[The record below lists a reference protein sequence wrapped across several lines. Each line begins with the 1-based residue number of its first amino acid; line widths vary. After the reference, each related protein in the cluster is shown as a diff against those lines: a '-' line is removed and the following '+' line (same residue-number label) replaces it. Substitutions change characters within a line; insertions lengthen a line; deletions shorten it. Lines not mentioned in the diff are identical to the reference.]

1 MNVECKCVCHVA
13 GNQQHSDCCAIT
25 HLKARVAALSD
36 IAMQTKAQWDAQ
48 IAMTVA
54 RLGGTVEGAP
64 THAGNFLQR
73 IDALREIERAAMSL
87 VTRDDFWRNAG
98 TLPGEYD
105 NLRDALGM
113 KGEP

>member
-1 MNVECKCVCHVA
+1 MDYTDSPE
-13 GNQQHSDCCAIT
+13 GQHE
-25 HLKARVAALSD
+25 LARAEYEERLNDYDQGVLDGRAER
-36 IAMQTKAQWDAQ
+36 DAQ
-48 IAMTVA
+48 IAMTLH

-64 THAGNFLQR
+64 THVGNFLQR
-73 IDALREIERAAMSL
+73 IDALREIERAALSL

-113 KGEP
+113 KEGT

>member
-1 MNVECKCVCHVA
+1 MTDYTDSPEGRYEMEKYEHEER
-13 GNQQHSDCCAIT
+13 
-25 HLKARVAALSD
+25 L
-36 IAMQTKAQWDAQ
+36 AMRDGQ
-48 IAMTVA
+48 IAMTVH

-73 IDALREIERAAMSL
+73 IDALREIERAALSL

-113 KGEP
+113 KEET